1 LHIGCLI
8 SKIVDM
14 QFFFMTMHKQLLV
27 LSLLISTFASAQYET
42 RFEKSGEKET
52 PTYEEGIAFYKL
64 LAKNFPQIQIT
75 EKGPTDSGKPLS
87 LVLYSKNK
95 NFDIKKLK
103 AQGKAVFIINNAI
116 HPGEPDGVDAS
127 MLLLRD
133 MALHPE
139 KFPEMDSIVLAIIPF
154 YNIGGALNRNSTTR
168 TNQDGPVEY
177 GFRGNARDFD
187 LNRDF
192 IKSDTKN
199 AKSFAAIFH
208 ELDPDL
214 FADTHVSNG
223 ADYQYVMTLDYTQ
236 QDKLGGSLG
245 KFHKDTFLPF
255 MYKHLKE
262 AGFEATPYVNSWG
275 KTPDKGFTQFPDW
288 PRYST
293 GYAALFHTIGVMTET
308 HMLKSYDKRVK
319 STYAYLHGNLKVLAQ
334 YRKAILQ
341 MRKETKEAVKTQEK
355 FAITWQSNKDKFT
368 EIDFKGYE
376 PEYYPSKVSGKD
388 RLHYN
393 RSKPLN
399 VKAPFYDTYE
409 PLDVVQKPAAYIIPQ
424 GWFNVI
430 DLLKLNQVQMTQI
443 EKDEEREVEV
453 YYIESYDAP
462 KQPFEGHYWHTNTEL
477 RTEKKKVQFRKGDW
491 YIPVNQSTNRYIVE
505 TLEPKAV
512 DSFFKWNFF
521 DTILQAKEGYSSYV
535 FEDLAAELLSKSPD
549 LQKRLEEKRKA
560 DEAFAKSG
568 DAQLRFIYENSPYR
582 EKEYLRYPVFRVM
595 EK

>member
-1 LHIGCLI
+1 
-8 SKIVDM
+8 M
-14 QFFFMTMHKQLLV
+14 QKFLPALL
-27 LSLLISTFASAQYET
+27 LFLSTFASAQYT
-42 RFEKSGEKET
+42 THFEKSDGKET
-52 PTYEEGIAFYKL
+52 PTYEEGIAYFKL

-75 EKGPTDSGKPLS
+75 EKGLTDSGKPLS

-95 NFDIKKLK
+95 TFDIKKLK
-103 AQGKAVFIINNAI
+103 AQGKAVYLINNAI
-116 HPGEPDGVDAS
+116 HPGESDGVDAS

-133 MALHPE
+133 IALHPE
-139 KFPEMDSIVLAIIPF
+139 KFPELDSIIIAIIPF

-168 TNQDGPVEY
+168 TNQDGPLEY
-177 GFRGNARDFD
+177 GFRGNARNFD

-192 IKSDTKN
+192 IKNDSKN
-199 AKSFAAIFH
+199 AGSFAAIFH

-223 ADYQYVMTLDYTQ
+223 ADYQYVMTLDYAQ

-255 MYKHLKE
+255 MYQYLKE

-275 KTPDKGFTQFPDW
+275 QTPDKGFVQFPDW

-308 HMLKSYDKRVK
+308 HMLKPYEQRVK
-319 STYAYLHGNLKVLAQ
+319 ATYAYLQGNLKVLAQ
-334 YRKAILQ
+334 YRKPWLQ
-341 MRKETKEAVKTQEK
+341 MRKDTKEAVKTQEQ
-355 FAITWQSNKDKFT
+355 FAVTWKNNKEKFT

-376 PEYYPSKVSGKD
+376 PEYFPSKVSGKD

-399 VKAPFYDTYE
+399 KKVPFYDTYE
-409 PLDVVQKPAAYIIPQ
+409 PLDIVSKPTAYMIPQ
-424 GWFNVI
+424 GWFDI
-430 DLLKLNQVQMTQI
+430 IALLKLNQVQMSQI
-443 EKDEEREVEV
+443 QKDEEREVEI
-453 YYIESYDAP
+453 YHIQSYDSP
-462 KQPFEGHYWHTNTEL
+462 KEPFEGHYWHTNVQL
-477 RTEKKKVQFRKGDW
+477 RTEKKKVKFKKGDW
-491 YIPVNQSTNRYIVE
+491 YIPVNQWTNRYIVE
-505 TLEPKAV
+505 TLEPKGV

-535 FEDLAAELLSKSPD
+535 FEDLAAELLSKSPE
-549 LQKRLEEKRKA
+549 LQKALDEKRKS
-560 DEAFAKSG
+560 DETFAKSG

-595 EK
+595 DK

>member
-1 LHIGCLI
+1 
-8 SKIVDM
+8 M
-14 QFFFMTMHKQLLV
+14 QKTLLAI
-27 LSLLISTFASAQYET
+27 LLIFSTAAVAQYQT
-42 RFEKSGEKET
+42 HFEKSGEKET
-52 PTYEEGIAFYKL
+52 PTYEEGIAYYKL
-64 LAKNFPQIQIT
+64 LAKNFPQIQFT
-75 EKGPTDSGKPLS
+75 EKGLTDSGRPLS

-95 NFDIKKLK
+95 IFDIKKLK
-103 AQGKAVFIINNAI
+103 AQGKAIYLINNAI
-116 HPGEPDGVDAS
+116 HPGESDGVDAS

-133 MALHPE
+133 IAIHPE
-139 KFPEMDSIVLAIIPF
+139 KFPELDSVILAIIPF

-168 TNQDGPVEY
+168 VNQDGPVEY
-177 GFRGNARDFD
+177 GFRGNARDYD

-192 IKSDTKN
+192 IKNDTRN

-223 ADYQYVMTLDYTQ
+223 ADYQYVMTLDYAQ

-245 KFHKDTFLPF
+245 KFQRETFLPF
-255 MYKHLKE
+255 MYKYLKE
-262 AGFEATPYVNSWG
+262 AGYEATPYVNSWG
-275 KTPDKGFTQFPDW
+275 QTPDKGFVQFPDW

-293 GYAALFHTIGVMTET
+293 GYAALFHTLGVMTET

-319 STYAYLHGNLKVLAQ
+319 ATYAYLHGNLKVLAQ
-334 YRKAILQ
+334 YRKSVLQ

-355 FAITWQSNKDKFT
+355 FAITWQNNKEKST
-368 EIDFKGYE
+368 EIDFKGFT

-388 RLHYN
+388 RLHYD
-393 RSKPLN
+393 RTKPLN

-409 PLDVVQKPAAYIIPQ
+409 PLDVVQKPLAYIIPQ

-453 YYIESYDAP
+453 YYIQSYDAP

-477 RTEKKKVQFRKGDW
+477 RTEKKKVKFSKGDW
-491 YIPVNQSTNRYIVE
+491 YIPVNQWTNRYIIE

-535 FEDLAAELLSKSPD
+535 FEDLAAEFLSKSPE
-549 LQKRLEEKRKA
+549 LQKLLDDKRKS
-560 DEAFAKSG
+560 DETFAKSG
-568 DAQLRFIYENSPYR
+568 DAQLRFVYENSPYR

-595 EK
+595 AK

>member
-1 LHIGCLI
+1 
-8 SKIVDM
+8 M
-14 QFFFMTMHKQLLV
+14 QKLLSA
-27 LSLLISTFASAQYET
+27 LFLCISTLAAAQYET
-42 RFEKSGEKET
+42 RFEKSGGKET
-52 PTYEEGIAFYKL
+52 PTYQEGIAYYKL
-64 LAKNFPQIQIT
+64 LAKNFPQIQFST
-75 EKGPTDSGKPLS
+75 KGPTDSGEPLS

-95 NFDIKKLK
+95 TFDIKKLK
-103 AQGKAVFIINNAI
+103 AQGKAVYLINNAI

-133 MALHPE
+133 IALHPE
-139 KFPEMDSIVLAIIPF
+139 KFPELDSVVIAIIPF

-168 TNQDGPVEY
+168 TNQDGPLAY
-177 GFRGNARDFD
+177 GFRGNARNFD

-192 IKSDTKN
+192 IKNDTKN
-199 AKSFAAIFH
+199 ARSFAAIFH

-223 ADYQYVMTLDYTQ
+223 ADYQYIMTLDYAQ

-245 KFHKDTFLPF
+245 KFHKETFLPF
-255 MYKHLKE
+255 MYKFLKE

-275 KTPDKGFTQFPDW
+275 QTPDKGFVQFPDW

-308 HMLKSYDKRVK
+308 HMLKPYDQRVK
-319 STYAYLHGNLKVLAQ
+319 ATYAYLHGNLKVMAQ
-334 YRKAILQ
+334 YRNPLLQ

-355 FAITWQSNKDKFT
+355 FAITWQNNKEKFT
-368 EIDFKGYE
+368 EIDFKGFE
-376 PEYYPSKVSGKD
+376 PEYFPSKVSGQD

-393 RSKPLN
+393 RVKPLN
-399 VKAPFYDTYE
+399 KKVPFYDTYE
-409 PLDVVQKPAAYIIPQ
+409 PLEVVTKPAAYIIPQ
-424 GWFNVI
+424 GWFNI
-430 DLLKLNQVQMTQI
+430 IALLKLNQVQMTQMD
-443 EKDEEREVEV
+443 KDEEREVEV
-453 YYIESYDAP
+453 YYIQSYDAP

-477 RTEKKKVQFRKGDW
+477 RTENKKLKFRKGDW
-491 YIPVNQSTNRYIVE
+491 YIPVNQWTNRYIVE

-521 DTILQAKEGYSSYV
+521 DTILQAKEGYSAYV
-535 FEDLAAELLSKSPD
+535 FEDLAAEILSKSPE
-549 LQKRLEEKRKA
+549 LQKSLEEKRKA
-560 DEAFAKSG
+560 DETFAKSG

-582 EKEYLRYPVFRVM
+582 ENEYLRYPVFRVL

>member
-1 LHIGCLI
+1 
-8 SKIVDM
+8 M
-14 QFFFMTMHKQLLV
+14 QKLLSALLLFF
-27 LSLLISTFASAQYET
+27 STFANAQYET
-42 RFEKSGEKET
+42 RFEKSGGKET
-52 PTYEEGIAFYKL
+52 PTYQEGIAYYKL
-64 LAKNFPQIQIT
+64 LAKNFPQIQFRT
-75 EKGPTDSGKPLS
+75 KGPTDSGEPLS
-87 LVLYSKNK
+87 LVLYSRNK
-95 NFDIKKLK
+95 TFDIKKLK
-103 AQGKAVFIINNAI
+103 AQGKAVYLINNAI

-133 MALHPE
+133 IALHPE
-139 KFPEMDSIVLAIIPF
+139 KFPELDSVVIAIIPF

-168 TNQDGPVEY
+168 TNQDGPLEY
-177 GFRGNARDFD
+177 GFRGNARNFD

-192 IKSDTKN
+192 IKNDTRN
-199 AKSFAAIFH
+199 ARSFAAIFH

-223 ADYQYVMTLDYTQ
+223 ADYQYVMTLDYAQ

-245 KFHKDTFLPF
+245 KFHKETFLPF
-255 MYKHLKE
+255 MYNYLKE

-275 KTPDKGFTQFPDW
+275 QTPDKGFVQFPDW

-308 HMLKSYDKRVK
+308 HMLKPYDQRVK
-319 STYAYLHGNLKVLAQ
+319 ATYAYLHGNLKVLAQ
-334 YRKAILQ
+334 YRKALLQ

-355 FAITWQSNKDKFT
+355 FAITWQNNKEKFT
-368 EIDFKGYE
+368 EIDFKGFE
-376 PEYYPSKVSGKD
+376 PEYFPSKVSGKD

-393 RSKPLN
+393 RAKPLN
-399 VKAPFYDTYE
+399 KKVPFYDTYE
-409 PLDVVQKPAAYIIPQ
+409 PLDVVTRPKAYIIPQ

-430 DLLKLNQVQMTQI
+430 ELLKLNQVQMTQI

-462 KQPFEGHYWHTNTEL
+462 KQPFEGHYWHTNTTL
-477 RTEKKKVQFRKGDW
+477 RSEIKKVKFKKGDW
-491 YIPVNQSTNRYIVE
+491 YVPVSQSTNRYIIE
-505 TLEPKAV
+505 TLEPKAI

-521 DTILQAKEGYSSYV
+521 DTILQAKEGYSAYV
-535 FEDLAAELLSKSPD
+535 FEDLAADMLSKSPE
-549 LQKRLEEKRKA
+549 LQKSLEEKRKS

-582 EKEYLRYPVFRVM
+582 EKEYLRYPVFRVL